1 MSDMIKGLFD
11 FLDSSPTCFH
21 AAKNVADELDAAG
34 YTRLWEN
41 EEWKLKND
49 GKYYALRGQSAVV
62 AFRTP
67 EKRPVSF
74 LLAAAHTDSPCF
86 KIRQNC
92 EVPSAGD
99 TVRLSVEGYGGM
111 VMRSWMDRPLSV
123 AGRIFVKEKNGLASK
138 LVCIDRDLLV
148 IPGLAIHMNREMNK
162 GVELKANVDMLPLF
176 SGKGKNGAFL
186 NLIAETAGVSADA
199 IVSTELF
206 LYPRTPATLFGLQE
220 EFIAAPRIDDLECA
234 WGCLQG
240 FLKAKK
246 SQSMPVCC
254 LFNNEEVGSGT
265 RQGADST
272 FLDDVLR
279 RVCASL
285 GMTHQEYYAAAAQ
298 SFMVSAD
305 NGHAIHP
312 AHPEYADGS
321 EFPVLNGGIVIKY
334 NAAQKYATDG
344 LSGAL
349 FTEVCKMAGVPFQRY
364 SNRADLPGGSTLGH
378 ISCAHLSVPT
388 ADVGLPQ
395 LAMHSCCETA
405 GARDIHH
412 FVKALTVYYGLTLR
426 RKDDRSVQF
435 E

>member
-1 MSDMIKGLFD
+1 MSHMTKDLFE

-21 AAKNVADELDAAG
+21 AAKNVAAELDAAG
-34 YTRLWEN
+34 YARLSEN
-41 EEWKLKND
+41 EGWKLKHD
-49 GKYYALRGQSAVV
+49 GKYYTVRGQSAVI

-67 EKRPVSF
+67 EKKPVSF
-74 LLAAAHTDSPCF
+74 LLAAAHSDSPCF
-86 KIRQNC
+86 KIRQNS

-99 TVRLSVEGYGGM
+99 MVRLSVEGYGGM
-111 VMRSWMDRPLSV
+111 IMRSWMDRPLSV
-123 AGRIFVKEKNGLASK
+123 AGRIFVRDKDGLTSK
-138 LVCIDRDLLV
+138 LVCVDRDLLI
-148 IPGLAIHMNREMNK
+148 IPSLAIHMNREMNK

-176 SGKGKNGAFL
+176 SGKEKTGAFM
-186 NLIAETAGVSADA
+186 NLIAEAAGVKADH

-206 LYPRTPATLFGLQE
+206 LYPRTPAAVLGLHD
-220 EFIAAPRIDDLECA
+220 EFIASPRIDDLECA

-246 SQSMPVCC
+246 SQSMPVYC

-279 RVCASL
+279 RACCAL
-285 GMTHQEYYAAAAQ
+285 GMTEQEYYAAAAQ

-344 LSGAL
+344 ISGAL
-349 FTEVCKMAGVPFQRY
+349 FTEVCKMAKVPFQRY
-364 SNRADLPGGSTLGH
+364 SNRADIPGGSTLGH

-388 ADVGLPQ
+388 ADIGLPQ

-405 GARDIHH
+405 GAKDIEH
-412 FVKALTVYYGLTLR
+412 FVAALTVYYGLTLK
-426 RKDDRSVQF
+426 RKDDQCVQF